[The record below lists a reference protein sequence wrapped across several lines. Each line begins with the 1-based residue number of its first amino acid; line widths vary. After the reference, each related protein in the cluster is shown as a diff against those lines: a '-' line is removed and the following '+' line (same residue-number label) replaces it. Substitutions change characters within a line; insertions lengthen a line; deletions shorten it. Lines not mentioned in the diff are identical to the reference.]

1 MFLLGG
7 NMAAT
12 TVTSPPEAA
21 GLSRISVRKPL
32 RREQVLA
39 FVLEQLAQGR
49 PCPTFKEIGE
59 AVGVKETRAR
69 QLVEQLIELKIIGR
83 TTGLQ
88 RNLMVIDVTLARDIV
103 VQVFRRIGGMAAAP
117 LGELVGAPCAQ
128 AQLPIVAVLEH
139 IPYYDGDRSAAA

>member
-1 MFLLGG
+1 
-7 NMAAT
+7 MAAT
-12 TVTSPPEAA
+12 TGILPPELV
-21 GLSRISVRKPL
+21 GLSRSPVQKPL
-32 RREQVLA
+32 RREEVLA

-49 PCPTFKEIGE
+49 PCPTFKEIGD

-69 QLVEQLIELKIIGR
+69 QLVDQLIRLKIIGR

-117 LGELVGAPCAQ
+117 LGELVGPCPQ

-139 IPYYDGDRSAAA
+139 IPDHDGDRSAAAQRRN